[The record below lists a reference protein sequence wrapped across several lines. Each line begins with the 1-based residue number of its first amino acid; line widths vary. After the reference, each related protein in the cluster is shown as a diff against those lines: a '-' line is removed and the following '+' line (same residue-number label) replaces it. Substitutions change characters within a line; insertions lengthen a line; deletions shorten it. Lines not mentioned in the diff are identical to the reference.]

1 MPGGASN
8 SKRVC
13 EGVSFMG
20 TNSKQLLKKVLIKL
34 HFHTPEKGAS
44 IIFSFSKNRKE
55 KINWEEQEMI
65 AVINNKMTFEC
76 KISTFSKSY
85 HMSSA
90 HHLIISSCMSS
101 SIEMSGEPLLIQRW
115 EKALM
120 MKTSRNH

>member
-55 KINWEEQEMI
+55 KINWEEQEAI
-65 AVINNKMTFEC
+65 AVISNKITTSEC
-76 KISTFSKSY
+76 KNLSFSKR
-85 HMSSA
+85 A
-90 HHLIISSCMSS
+90 IIHHYL
-101 SIEMSGEPLLIQRW
+101 
-115 EKALM
+115 A
-120 MKTSRNH
+120 